1 MYFQYTIFM
10 STKSQSYAELK
21 SAIESKQFTLGV
33 VGLGYV
39 GLPLVFEFVSS
50 GISVVGLDVNQ
61 EKINQ
66 LQRGESYIQDISNDQ
81 VSSCNASTL
90 FTPTTDFSEL
100 TRVDVISICVPT
112 PLRKTKDPDMS
123 FVVSAIQS
131 IAPHLRKG
139 QLVILESTTYPGTTE
154 ELLQPIIE
162 DHGFTIGVDLYLA
175 FSPERVDPG
184 NPTYSTKN
192 TPKVVGG
199 TTQHCTDLA
208 CATYAHAIDSTV
220 PVSSPR
226 AAELVK
232 LYENTFRSVNIAMA
246 NEMALIANKLDID
259 VWEVIDAAAT
269 KPFGFMPFYPGP
281 GLGGHCI
288 PIDPSYL
295 SWKMK
300 SLNYDARFVGL
311 AEQINT
317 SMPNYVV
324 KKIGIALNTVKKA
337 INGSTVVVLGV
348 AYKPNINDVRESPAL
363 AIISQLQRLGANVTY
378 NDDYIPTI
386 SLSKDQSLSSI
397 PLSDLSLS
405 TADCVVMVT
414 NHSYYNIADI
424 VASSPL
430 IVDTRNATKGMSAPT
445 IIKL

>member
-1 MYFQYTIFM
+1 M
-10 STKSQSYAELK
+10 STNTLTFESIKTNIQTKQS
-21 SAIESKQFTLGV
+21 TMGV

-39 GLPLVFEFVSS
+39 GLPLVCEFIESN
-50 GISVVGLDVNQ
+50 INVVGFDISDDKVN
-61 EKINQ
+61 KLNQ
-66 LQRGESYIQDISNDQ
+66 GQSYIQDISNEKVQECVD
-81 VSSCNASTL
+81 SGRFEA
-90 FTPTTDFSEL
+90 TTDFSKL
-100 TRVDVISICVPT
+100 STVDVISICVPT

-123 FVVSAIQS
+123 FVVAAVKS
-131 IAPHLRKG
+131 ISDHLKPG
-139 QLVILESTTYPGTTE
+139 QLIILESTTYPGTTE
-154 ELLQPIIE
+154 ELMQPIFE
-162 DHGFTIGVDLYLA
+162 EKGFTIGKDLYLA

-184 NPTYSTKN
+184 NQTYTTKN

-199 TTQHCTDLA
+199 VTEKCTELA
-208 CATYAHAIDSTV
+208 CSTYEHAIDTTI

-246 NEMALIANKLDID
+246 NEMALIANKLNIE

-317 SMPNYVV
+317 SMPNYVL
-324 KKIGIALNTVKKA
+324 KKIGVALNSVKKA
-337 INGSTVVVLGV
+337 LNGSNVLILGV

-363 AIISQLQRLGANVTY
+363 DVIKQLLKFGANVTY
-378 NDDYIPTI
+378 NDDFIPTV
-386 SLSKDQSLSSI
+386 SI
-397 PLSDLSLS
+397 DKSTTFETTPLSNIQFSNF
-405 TADCVVMVT
+405 DCVAIIT
-414 NHSYYNIADI
+414 NHTYYDVNQI
-424 VASSPL
+424 VNESKL
-430 IVDTRNATKGMSAPT
+430 VVDTRNATKG
-445 IIKL
+445 IKDSKIFKI